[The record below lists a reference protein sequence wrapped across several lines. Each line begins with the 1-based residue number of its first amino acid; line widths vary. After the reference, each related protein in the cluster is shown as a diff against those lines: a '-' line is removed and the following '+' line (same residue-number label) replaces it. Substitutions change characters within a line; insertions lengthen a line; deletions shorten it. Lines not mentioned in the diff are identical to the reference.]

1 MFCCACAGS
10 CNHVGNHSFCEAH
23 GGTYTLAPAVRTTS
37 NISYSS
43 SAMDWQ
49 DETLD
54 SPGWLRRPLR
64 VLIAAVDAWRGRRR
78 DWRAGAS
85 W

>member
-10 CNHVGNHSFCEAH
+10 CNHVGNHSYCVAH
-23 GGTYTLAPAVRTTS
+23 GGVNTPVVTTVTA
-37 NISYSS
+37 NTILLPLLP
-43 SAMDWQ
+43 WQ
-49 DETLD
+49 DETLE

-78 DWRAGAS
+78 DWRAGVD